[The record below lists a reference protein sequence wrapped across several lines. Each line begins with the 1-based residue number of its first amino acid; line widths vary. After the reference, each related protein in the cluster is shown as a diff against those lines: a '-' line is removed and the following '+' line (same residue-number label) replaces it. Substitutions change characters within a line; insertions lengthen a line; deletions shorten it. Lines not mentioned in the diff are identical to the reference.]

1 VTTPATTDPTPATP
15 PPEAAAWAGA
25 KKTALAAAVIG
36 LATLGVLGGVAVAG
50 AEGEKAKEAAVSQV
64 MLSYLTGFV
73 FWASLPLGGLAL
85 LMIGYT
91 TKTSWGL
98 LLRRPLEAAT
108 RTFPLLILLWVPLAV
123 GVATGAASPYWWSH
137 PHSTPVPEGTTGE
150 PQKALEKGAD
160 NKRDLAVAVGKE
172 MIAKTVLDARHQAD
186 IAKAHHDERHERL
199 HALYGFLSPMGFV
212 VVGLVL
218 FLIWGYGIWVLN
230 KRGQSIEDDA
240 TKARPVLEGLHKFS
254 GVGLIVYA
262 ITTTAAA
269 SQWAMSTEP
278 SWSSTMF
285 PVIYAVNQFLT
296 CFAFCL
302 ALFLLIVSKPPFAS
316 VMRPK
321 FQLDMGTLLLAF
333 TLFWSY
339 TSFSQFMLIWIGN
352 LPEEIPFYLKRSHG
366 GWWYVSAG
374 LIALHFALPFLLLLF
389 RDIKLHPKRL
399 RVVAMYLL
407 VICAIDVTWWIEPTT
422 EKHTSFPFWLLSVLP
437 GVLLAPGQ
445 AAAAADERDVHAAGG
460 AHPWPPLTTRPA
472 AWPGRAT
479 TPAPPP
485 ARSAGTSRASIR
497 ARSPAGTRRTTTTPR
512 AS

>member
-1 VTTPATTDPTPATP
+1 MTTPATTDPTPATP
-15 PPEAAAWAGA
+15 PEAAAWDKPKRFAMI
-25 KKTALAAAVIG
+25 AAVAG
-36 LATLGVLGGVAVAG
+36 LALLGVLGGMSVAG

-108 RTFPLLILLWVPLAV
+108 RTLPLLVLLWVPLAI

-137 PHSTPVPEGTTGE
+137 PHTAHAPEGTTGD
-150 PQKALEKGAD
+150 PKGALEKGD
-160 NKRDLAVAVGKE
+160 KSDKRALTEKVGKE
-172 MIAKTVLDARHQAD
+172 MIAKTIKEAVER
-186 IAKAHHDERHERL
+186 AHHEERDERM
-199 HALYGFLSPMGFV
+199 HALYGYLTPGGYV
-212 VVGLVL
+212 VVGLVM
-218 FLIWGYGIWVLN
+218 FAIYGYMIFVLN
-230 KRGQSIEDDA
+230 KRGQSIQDDA
-240 TKARPVLEGLHKFS
+240 SKARPVLEGLHKFS

-262 ITTTAAA
+262 ITTTSAA
-269 SQWAMSTEP
+269 SQWVMSTEP

-285 PVIYAVNQFLT
+285 PVIFAVNQFLT

-302 ALFLLIVSKPPFAS
+302 ALFLFIVSKPPFAA

-352 LPEEIPFYLKRSHG
+352 LPEEIPFYLKRSAG
-366 GWWYVSAG
+366 GWWYVSAA

-422 EKHTSFPFWLLSVLP
+422 VKHTSFPFWLLDVGSILGIGGLFGMVFFWQLSKRPILP
-437 GVLLAPGQ
+437 TNETFMLPEGHHH
-445 AAAAADERDVHAAGG
+445 EH
-460 AHPWPPLTTRPA
+460 H
-472 AWPGRAT
+472 
-479 TPAPPP
+479 
-485 ARSAGTSRASIR
+485 
-497 ARSPAGTRRTTTTPR
+497 
-512 AS
+512 